1 MTVVARGLGLEEIL
15 VEREEVMVV
24 GGREVFLP
32 SRT

>member
-24 GGREVFLP
+24 GGRGVFLQ